1 MIAERIAS
9 LVEVAALTKQEG
21 DFSVLL
27 RDFLDGF
34 YSDPQREKVMEEPEL
49 LCEVLHDGGVA
60 DAYIAAVCDQLCRQN
75 RFTRPAWIKQPTRF
89 LKYPYFAAK
98 THGLRMIYL
107 QESPS
112 SFKERNLFVSA
123 NALFRV

>member
-9 LVEVAALTKQEG
+9 LVDVAALTKTQE
-21 DFSVLL
+21 DFSALL

-34 YSDPQREKVMEEPEL
+34 YPAPLPEKVMDEPDL
-49 LCEVLHDGGVA
+49 LCDVLHDGGMA

-75 RFTRPAWIKQPTRF
+75 RFTRPAWIKRPARF
-89 LKYPYFAAK
+89 LKHPYFAAK

-123 NALFRV
+123 NALSRA